1 MVSYRVCLQ
10 VLPASLQA
18 RVPISAVLWLRM
30 SEHLVNR
37 HQYTWGGRG
46 PQQSRAVECRAPS
59 FLLYQRSYFK
69 REWLW
74 QKMTVTYCAHWY
86 VKTPFQILHLSSS
99 TFLNVYS
106 NAHFL
111 LGLLGHFKLFILFL
125 PILTILS
132 DYPLLGI
139 SESQGYTASQRAPH
153 PYNRCQWY
161 QDPHG
166 PKCAE
171 SHSYQYTLSGSRSR
185 WKYDE
190 HETGASQWTLF
201 LSRFRTRIAAGRWK
215 PVMASRSPP
224 FELTP
229 IWFRFAMWSMSRW
242 TSFLGLDSLG
252 TFQTRTCGKH
262 WGRSDCEANAF
273 FPEFYPVIS
282 EGVWML
288 RAFLLPIHR
297 SCNSVQIIQ
306 LGLKDGDYFWP
317 GLDLQHVVVPEQL

>member
-1 MVSYRVCLQ
+1 MVSDRVCLQ
-10 VLPASLQA
+10 VLPSLQA
-18 RVPISAVLWLRM
+18 PVPISAVLWLRV

-37 HQYTWGGRG
+37 HRYTWGARG

-74 QKMTVTYCAHWY
+74 QKMTVAYCAHWY

-111 LGLLGHFKLFILFL
+111 LGHFKLCSAGFCSDFILTDSY
-125 PILTILS
+125 PILS

-139 SESQGYTASQRAPH
+139 SESQGYTAPQRP
-153 PYNRCQWY
+153 PPPVQSL
-161 QDPHG
+161 PVV
-166 PKCAE
+166 
-171 SHSYQYTLSGSRSR
+171 SRSARTKMR
-185 WKYDE
+185 WI
-190 HETGASQWTLF
+190 SQLSVHFVGLTVEIRWNDTKLVLNECFSYLF

-242 TSFLGLDSLG
+242 TSVLGLDSLG

-297 SCNSVQIIQ
+297 SCNSIQI
-306 LGLKDGDYFWP
+306 LYRSYS
-317 GLDLQHVVVPEQL
+317 